1 MKKYYYTD
9 GANSFGPFTLE
20 ELQEKNIGRETMI
33 WYEGVADWQPAGTL
47 PELFDQL
54 ESVPPPIPK
63 VERNNSVTENFK
75 NQNSTSNST
84 TSPQTVVVVGKSKS
98 VGLAF
103 VLTFLFGPLG
113 LFYSSVVGGV
123 VMLIITVIIGIIS
136 FGFLAFLTWIP
147 CIIWGVVAANNA
159 NKKMLDAVKMNDSTQ
174 IRDQEILDYTN
185 EKETS
190 FCANCGAK
198 IEDADA
204 EFCDSCGMK
213 L

>member
-33 WYEGVADWQPAGTL
+33 WYEGVADWQPARTIPG
-47 PELFDQL
+47 LF
-54 ESVPPPIPK
+54 EKFKSVPPPIPK
-63 VERNNSVTENFK
+63 ASSNINRTDNFQNHHTTNNSPPP
-75 NQNSTSNST
+75 
-84 TSPQTVVVVGKSKS
+84 PQTVVVVGKSKS

-147 CIIWGVVAANNA
+147 CIIWGVVSANNA
-159 NKKMLDAVKMNDSTQ
+159 NKKMLDDVKMNDSTQ

>member
-20 ELQEKNIGRETMI
+20 ELQEKNIGRETKI
-33 WYEGVADWQPAGTL
+33 WFEGLADWQPAGTL
-47 PELFDQL
+47 PELYGRFK
-54 ESVPPPIPK
+54 SVPPPIPK
-63 VERNNSVTENFK
+63 MERKYSGTENLK
-75 NQNSTSNST
+75 NQNSSSNST

-123 VMLIITVIIGIIS
+123 VMLIITVIIGIVS
-136 FGFLAFLTWIP
+136 FGFLAFLTWIQ
-147 CIIWGVVAANNA
+147 CIIWGVVEANNA
-159 NKKMLDAVKMNDSTQ
+159 NKKMLDDVKMNDSTQ